1 MASDDNDLEGAVG
14 GINFNLSDNIDNG
27 QQNEFILNDLINI
40 DELKLEDEENW

>member
-14 GINFNLSDNIDNG
+14 GINFDSSADIDNG
-27 QQNEFILNDLINI
+27 QQNEFMLNDLINI

>member
-14 GINFNLSDNIDNG
+14 GINLDLADNIDNG
-27 QQNEFILNDLINI
+27 LQNELILNDLINI